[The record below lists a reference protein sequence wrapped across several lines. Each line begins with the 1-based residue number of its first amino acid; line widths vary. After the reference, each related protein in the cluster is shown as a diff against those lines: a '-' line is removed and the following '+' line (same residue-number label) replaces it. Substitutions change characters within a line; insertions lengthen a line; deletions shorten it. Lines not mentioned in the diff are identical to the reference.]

1 MLGWLVF
8 VYCLL
13 LVLGLSS
20 KVEDVVQRLKPEIR
34 KVKHLKTKTKRIWDN
49 YAAPKGQKIK
59 FFRVYNIS
67 SLPHYQF
74 ATEL

>member
-1 MLGWLVF
+1 MLGRLVV

-34 KVKHLKTKTKRIWDN
+34 KL
-49 YAAPKGQKIK
+49 
-59 FFRVYNIS
+59 NIYFCKQNEFGTITR
-67 SLPHYQF
+67 H
-74 ATEL
+74 